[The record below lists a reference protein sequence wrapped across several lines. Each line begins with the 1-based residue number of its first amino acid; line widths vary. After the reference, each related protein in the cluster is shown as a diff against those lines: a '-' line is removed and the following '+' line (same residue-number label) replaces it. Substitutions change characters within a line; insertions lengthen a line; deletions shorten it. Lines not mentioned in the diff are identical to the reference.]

1 MFMHNITDDN
11 QQIVLSTIN
20 YLLYLCYLDEETS
33 QYTELKKPE
42 LAEAAKE
49 KATQIILKIYC

>member
-1 MFMHNITDDN
+1 MYNITDDN

-33 QYTELKKPE
+33 QHTELKKPE